1 MSNPTKMIFGAFFR
15 LEKKA
20 TPSWFGIPSTWP
32 NLSSQFYRHF
42 FVIFFKMFSKRLSHT
57 FLDINMVFDWYLYSF
72 LARKSVLVVHYFLV
86 EKRRSRRSFFFEV
99 QGQMTSEYD
108 CSLVN
113 TRMYNV

>member
-1 MSNPTKMIFGAFFR
+1 MSNPTKVIFGAFFR
-15 LEKKA
+15 LEKKV
-20 TPSWFGIPSTWP
+20 TPSWFEIPSTSQ
-32 NLSSQFYRHF
+32 NFSSQFYCHF
-42 FVIFFKMFSKRLSHT
+42 VVLFLKISSKRLSQR
-57 FLDINMVFDWYLYSF
+57 FVDIFMVFDWYLYSF

-99 QGQMTSEYD
+99 QRQMTSEYD